1 MRSRIMTFGDVDPIT
16 KARIIQLQGELHD
29 DEGILK
35 SRSYALKVAME
46 KYYGED
52 E

>member
-1 MRSRIMTFGDVDPIT
+1 MKSRIMTFGDVDPAT
-16 KARIIQLQGELHD
+16 KAMVVRLQGELHD
-29 DEGILK
+29 KEGILK
-35 SRSYALKVAME
+35 SRSYALKVAMK

>member
-1 MRSRIMTFGDVDPIT
+1 MSRIMTFSDVDPVT
-16 KARIIQLQGELHD
+16 KSRIIRLQGELHD
-29 DEGILK
+29 KEKGKPK

-46 KYYGED
+46 KYYGE

>member
-1 MRSRIMTFGDVDPIT
+1 MKSRIMTFGDVDPAT
-16 KARIIQLQGELHD
+16 RARIIQLQGELHNT
-29 DEGILK
+29 EGILK

-46 KYYGED
+46 KFYGE

>member
-1 MRSRIMTFGDVDPIT
+1 MKSVLMTFSDVDPVT
-16 KARIIQLQGELHD
+16 KSMIVRLQGELHD
-29 DEGILK
+29 KEGILK

-46 KYYGED
+46 KYYGE

>member
-1 MRSRIMTFGDVDPIT
+1 MKSVLMAFSDVDPVT
-16 KARIIQLQGELHD
+16 KSRIIRLQGELHD
-29 DEGILK
+29 KEKGKPK

-46 KYYGED
+46 KYYSE